1 MLIIYAGKNS
11 FMWFGPTPRVILTDP
26 ELVKEVFNKIYDFQK
41 PNTNPLVRILAT
53 GLIIHE
59 GEKWNKHR
67 KIINPAFH
75 LEKLKVSFSLLDINF
90 FEFFFK
96 KK

>member
-75 LEKLKVSFSLLDINF
+75 LEKLKVSFSLLAVTNY
-90 FEFFFK
+90 K
-96 KK
+96 KNY